1 MERNQVNIT
10 ISGMCGSGKSHITY
24 LIKKFLKENNFEV
37 DFKLSQTN
45 DFSNERDFDEQI
57 GANNENAI
65 KAISQ
70 RTRIVLEEKQLRAP
84 IK

>member
-10 ISGMCGSGKSHITY
+10 ISGMCGSGKSNIMY

-45 DFSNERDFDEQI
+45 DFSNEFDFDEQMSV
-57 GANNENAI
+57 NNENTI

-70 RTRIVLEEKQLRAP
+70 RTRIILEEKQLRAP
-84 IK
+84 FK